1 MKTFNVYFLYDIF
14 NNLLYVGK
22 TKSLRTRFHG
32 HFNRT
37 MIEKEPWKNE
47 VDTDNIIIYNC
58 LNDCDMDIYETYFIN
73 KYHPK
78 HNKDKVFE
86 STSSFELPYLEPIQ
100 YSFDSKRP
108 KGFQKSFLE
117 YMNLREDIEEDNQ
130 ELIESYEAENLLFKE
145 AYEKLGRKIV
155 NSCKFHEQSIR
166 DKLNDISSNLI
177 NSVKQLLD
185 SKYQSG
191 DIVLIKDLKIEL
203 QKIYDELGIKSKAKG
218 SDVTKYIKV
227 KLSERRINGN
237 SCLIAKF

>member
-1 MKTFNVYFLYDIF
+1 MKIFNVYFLYDIF

-37 MIEKEPWKNE
+37 MIEKEPWRNE

-86 STSSFELPYLEPIQ
+86 STSSFELPYLEPTQ

-108 KGFQKSFLE
+108 KGFQRSFLE
-117 YMNLREDIEEDNQ
+117 YMDLREDTEEDNQ
-130 ELIESYEAENLLFKE
+130 ELLESYESENSLFKE
-145 AYEKLGRKIV
+145 GYEKLGRKTI
-155 NSCKFHEQSIR
+155 NSCKFNEQVIRNKLGHSSSQISQSIKSLLKAQYKTG
-166 DKLNDISSNLI
+166 DVV
-177 NSVKQLLD
+177 SVKEVKVYLQNIYNTLH
-185 SKYQSG
+185 
-191 DIVLIKDLKIEL
+191 LI
-203 QKIYDELGIKSKAKG
+203 SKAKATE
-218 SDVTKYIKV
+218 VLNYIPSKV
-227 KLSERRINGN
+227 IKGREYN
-237 SCLIAKF
+237 SIEFL